1 MTTSPGLTCATAH
14 AIERN
19 GRLELPSLSSDAEV
33 VWATNRLLALAE
45 GTAINKPNLAHPQ
58 NLWVVLPGFY

>member
-45 GTAINKPNLAHPQ
+45 GTAIIKPNWIPS
-58 NLWVVLPGFY
+58 NNCIERRKEFI